1 MTQPNQQTIEYHRY
15 IMQQGLQTQEFV
27 FTTTRFTDTIGINE
41 IWLTVKQPGV
51 EDIKTRINLHEI
63 AEHVGN
69 KPQGNMSQQQIE
81 QLHNEFAEQTNT
93 EGVVDVHE
101 EPLDDAAT
109 EPVTNNHLIQASE
122 LIAEGYLD
130 VYMNE
135 YDQWVTHLVKQ
146 MRE

>member
-1 MTQPNQQTIEYHRY
+1 MTKPNDQQTTEYHRY
-15 IMQQGLQTQEFV
+15 SIQKGEQTQEFV

-41 IWLTVKQPGV
+41 IWVTVKQPGV

-63 AEHVGN
+63 AEHVGAKN
-69 KPQGNMSQQQIE
+69 NGNMNQQQIA
-81 QLHNEFAEQTNT
+81 QLHEQFTLQTNS
-93 EGVVDVHE
+93 EGVVDVHLE
-101 EPLDDAAT
+101 T
-109 EPVTNNHLIQASE
+109 EPVDEPQTNNHLIEASE

-135 YDQWVTHLVKQ
+135 YDQWVTQLVKQ

>member
-1 MTQPNQQTIEYHRY
+1 MPQPNQQISEYHRY
-15 IMQQGLQTQEFV
+15 SIQKGPQTQEFV

-63 AEHVGN
+63 AEHVGA
-69 KPQGNMSQQQIE
+69 KPNGNMSPQQIE
-81 QLHNEFAEQTNT
+81 QLHDEFAAQTNT

-101 EPLDDAAT
+101 EPEAVA
-109 EPVTNNHLIQASE
+109 EPVTNNHLVQVSE

-135 YDQWVTHLVKQ
+135 YDQWVTQLVKD
-146 MRE
+146 MRK

>member
-1 MTQPNQQTIEYHRY
+1 MTKPNEQQVEYHRY
-15 IMQQGLQTQEFV
+15 SIQKGEQTQEFV

-63 AEHVGN
+63 AEHVGAKN
-69 KPQGNMSQQQIE
+69 NGNMNQQQIA
-81 QLHNEFAEQTNT
+81 QLHEQFTLQTNS

-101 EPLDDAAT
+101 ETEPVD

-135 YDQWVTHLVKQ
+135 YDQWVTQLVKQ

>member
-1 MTQPNQQTIEYHRY
+1 MTQPNEQQTTEYHRY
-15 IMQQGLQTQEFV
+15 SIQKGDQTQEFV

-41 IWLTVKQPGV
+41 VWLTVKQPGV

-69 KPQGNMSQQQIE
+69 KPNGNMSPDQIALLHQQ
-81 QLHNEFAEQTNT
+81 FAEQTNS

-101 EPLDDAAT
+101 EPETTT
-109 EPVTNNHLIQASE
+109 EPQTNNHLILASE
-122 LIAEGYLD
+122 LVAEGYLD

-135 YDQWVTHLVKQ
+135 YDQWVTQLVKD
-146 MRE
+146 MRK

>member
-1 MTQPNQQTIEYHRY
+1 MTQPNEQQTTEYHRY

-41 IWLTVKQPGV
+41 VWLTVKQPGM

-69 KPQGNMSQQQIE
+69 KPNGNMSPQQIE

-93 EGVVDVHE
+93 EAVVDVHE
-101 EPLDDAAT
+101 EPEAVA
-109 EPVTNNHLIQASE
+109 EPQTNNHLILASE
-122 LIAEGYLD
+122 LVAEGYLD

-135 YDQWVTHLVKQ
+135 YDQWVTQLVKD